1 MCSLSFTVSLNPPP
15 PPTLHIQD
23 YLCTLEQNILGL
35 VSHLEQASRKG
46 TSTGKIG
53 HWFRAISDSEPLDCV
68 TYLRTA
74 ASDLSR
80 TCEAIESH
88 HTDSDDG
95 LLVQNLQSIAE
106 YIVTSKVRGTVH
118 TSCTC
123 TVNVYDI
130 PSSICRI
137 YKYLVIS
144 T

>member
-1 MCSLSFTVSLNPPP
+1 MCTVFLVCSVLLYCILLQVLLLFWLNCFYWTPPP
-15 PPTLHIQD
+15 PPPPPPPPLHIQD

-88 HTDSDDG
+88 HNDSDDG
-95 LLVQNLQSIAE
+95 LLVQNLQSIAQ
-106 YIVTSKVRGTVH
+106 YIITSKVRG
-118 TSCTC
+118 
-123 TVNVYDI
+123 I
-130 PSSICRI
+130 E
-137 YKYLVIS
+137 
-144 T
+144 